1 MPRRD
6 DWLPYGLSERVHAFQ
21 RIANAAET
29 YEVQLGLVP
38 ADVSRVKAI
47 AVEFA
52 FAVTIYQHNKVT
64 LKALRGW
71 RNIVTSN
78 EPTFGPSTERPMF
91 DNTPMPVGTQ
101 RGLVAE
107 MRRYVRMMKASSGF
121 TTAIG
126 RSMGVM
132 SPNHARKPLGELQP
146 QLKATAVSGFKV
158 LIACEMQGMTGI
170 QLEFRRNGE
179 EKFEKVA
186 FLTKLPETI
195 YIEPRVLGVPETGYM
210 RAIYFHK
217 NKTVGQ
223 YSTMV
228 SVTLFAM

>member
-29 YEVQLGLVP
+29 FEVQLGLDP
-38 ADVSRVKAI
+38 ADVSRIKAI
-47 AVEFA
+47 AEEYA
-52 FAVTIYQHNKVT
+52 FAVNIYQHNKVT

-78 EPTFGPSTERPMF
+78 ERTIGPSTERPMF

-107 MRRYVRMMKASSGF
+107 MRQYVRRMKASGGF
-121 TTAIG
+121 SSAIG
-126 RSMGVM
+126 SSMGVM

-146 QLKATAVSGFKV
+146 TLKATAINGFKV
-158 LIACEMQGMTGI
+158 VIACEM
-170 QLEFRRNGE
+170 
-179 EKFEKVA
+179 
-186 FLTKLPETI
+186 
-195 YIEPRVLGVPETGYM
+195 
-210 RAIYFHK
+210 
-217 NKTVGQ
+217 
-223 YSTMV
+223 
-228 SVTLFAM
+228 